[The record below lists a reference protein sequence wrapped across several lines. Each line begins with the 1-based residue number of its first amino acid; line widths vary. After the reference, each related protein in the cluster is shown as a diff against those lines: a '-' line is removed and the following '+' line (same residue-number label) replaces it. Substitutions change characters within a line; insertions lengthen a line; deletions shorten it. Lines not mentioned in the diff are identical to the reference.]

1 VAFLDL
7 GRLFHGLEKAVSPL
21 SSRILE
27 SKGLTVPSGSSER
40 QLTPIG
46 PGSPNVPLI
55 LLAIFPGLRLKPIPT
70 ALSDDAV
77 LSPSICLNHPG
88 LAALAH
94 ALITDEEPKA
104 VMLPQTRPAAP
115 LLPSM
120 RSPAVLLPMRVVKAA
135 ISMRPFPKLRIG
147 GGTELFMS
155 WNWRREIQEGGLG
168 DEEAGMR

>member
-1 VAFLDL
+1 MVFLDL
-7 GRLFHGLEKAVSPL
+7 RLFNGLHEAVSPL

-46 PGSPNVPLI
+46 PGSSNAPLI
-55 LLAIFPGLRLKPIPT
+55 LLATLFPGLRLKSIPR

-77 LSPSICLNHPG
+77 LRPSICLNHPG

-104 VMLPQTRPAAP
+104 EMLPQTRPAAP
-115 LLPSM
+115 LLPST
-120 RSPAVLLPMRVVKAA
+120 RSPAVLLPMRVVNAA
-135 ISMRPFPKLRIG
+135 ISMRPFPKLRFGKREVAVLTIADG
-147 GGTELFMS
+147 LESFMS
-155 WNWRREIQEGGLG
+155 
-168 DEEAGMR
+168 